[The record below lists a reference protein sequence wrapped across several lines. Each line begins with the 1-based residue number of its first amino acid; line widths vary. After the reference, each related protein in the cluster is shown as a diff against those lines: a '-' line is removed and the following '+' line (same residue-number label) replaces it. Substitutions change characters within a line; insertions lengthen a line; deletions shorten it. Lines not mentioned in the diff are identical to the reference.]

1 MMATWRALLASK
13 QRKRMLATLAICVA
27 LLALGIALLMMAR
40 NARTAAQQRL
50 AAAESSTAEV
60 QQRTAKLA
68 PLVNDP
74 EALARLHKRMQD
86 LGVIGEPD
94 RPRWLGALR
103 QTLDGGRWLQSRY
116 LLGAG
121 EDVALPATSQ
131 EWIDL
136 LGETA
141 PTLRGQPLTLTLE
154 GTHEVEVLDVLQ
166 RLRRSQAA
174 GFELTGCDF
183 NRRDDALGM
192 DATCTLRWLSLSM
205 PVVEAEATE
214 APP

>member
-1 MMATWRALLASK
+1 MMATWRTLLASP
-13 QRKRMLATLAICVA
+13 QRKRMLATVATCTA
-27 LLALGIALLMMAR
+27 LLVGGLALLMLAR

-50 AAAESSTAEV
+50 AAAEAATAEV

-68 PLVNDP
+68 PLVSDP
-74 EALARLHKRMQD
+74 NALARLHQRLQEI
-86 LGVIGEPD
+86 GVIGEPD
-94 RPRWLGALR
+94 RARWIGALR

-121 EDVALPATSQ
+121 EDVPLPAASQ

-136 LGETA
+136 LGETT

-154 GTHEVEVLDVLQ
+154 GTHEVEVLEVMQ

-174 GFELTGCDF
+174 GFEVMGCDF
-183 NRRDDALGM
+183 VRRDDAFGM
-192 DATCTLRWLSLSM
+192 DATCTLRWLSLAM
-205 PVVEAEATE
+205 PVVEAETTE
-214 APP
+214 PAP

>member
-1 MMATWRALLASK
+1 MMATWRELLASK
-13 QRKRMLATLAICVA
+13 QRKRMLAALVVCAV
-27 LLALGIALLMMAR
+27 LLAFGVALLMMAR
-40 NARTAAQQRL
+40 TARTTAQQRL
-50 AAAESSTAEV
+50 AAAESNTAQIQE
-60 QQRTAKLA
+60 RNAKLA

-74 EALARLHKRMQD
+74 EGLARLHQRMQD
-86 LGVIGEPD
+86 IGLIGEPD

-103 QTLDGGRWLQSRY
+103 QTLDGGRWVESRY

-121 EDVALPATSQ
+121 EDVALPTASQ

-141 PTLRGQPLTLTLE
+141 PTVRGQPLTLTLE
-154 GTHEVEVLDVLQ
+154 GTHEVEVLEVLQ

-174 GFELTGCDF
+174 GFEVTSCDF
-183 NRRDDALGM
+183 ERRDDAFGM
-192 DATCTLRWLSLSM
+192 DATCTLRWLSLYL
-205 PVVEAEATE
+205 PVVEPEMPE